1 MPGMSEV
8 RAPSADP
15 ISEDAAK
22 ARAELRADLSA
33 DLRLHGLA
41 EMAARFPGEALRVI
55 AAEGV
60 TTLASVNTTL
70 GYCRYNETGEVEYLF
85 VGAPFRRRGVAS
97 WLLRRVA
104 QEIGRPLV
112 FREPISPLGRA
123 LIGAYVAQTR

>member
-1 MPGMSEV
+1 MPGISEE

-15 ISEDAAK
+15 ISEDAAN
-22 ARAELRADLSA
+22 ARAGLSA
-33 DLRLHGLA
+33 DLRLHGLS

-123 LIGAYVAQTR
+123 LIEAYVARQA